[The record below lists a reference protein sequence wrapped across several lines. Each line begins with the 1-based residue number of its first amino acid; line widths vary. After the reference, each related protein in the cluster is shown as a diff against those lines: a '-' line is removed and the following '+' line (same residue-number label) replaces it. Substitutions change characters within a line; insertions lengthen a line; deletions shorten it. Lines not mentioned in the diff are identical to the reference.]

1 PTNSGFDFSPIIVL
15 IGLFCIQIFIQS
27 IIAQFFHY

>member
-1 PTNSGFDFSPIIVL
+1 DFSPIIVL

-27 IIAQFFHY
+27 IIAQIFHY